1 MVSSRDPDTD
11 QKKRNGRSPVFLRFL
26 HGFFCCKLL
35 NKSLS
40 SMAAYAG
47 GFGENMRANAK
58 QSAQM
63 ESNNKPRGLSKNI
76 LLIGA
81 SKAGKTTLLK
91 CLNSDPRDS
100 MKTIGFTFSKFDVQ
114 IIDSGIM
121 NTQCLLID
129 SIGLEDESLP
139 EIGLIDKLA
148 ESILDIPI
156 HCIIFV
162 VDGKSNLE
170 LTNSMKMIQSLFHVR
185 EQKTQ
190 CLIYLSKLEP
200 VPQADPQNAAQKKA
214 QFEQL
219 HLTLCQQLLLTRI
232 NGQQILVPNIIAS
245 GFYRGGLMTEQEK
258 RHNQSLREEIWKILA
273 FVDGQTYT
281 TLVNVYTSFQYAIS
295 YIPLI
300 PRPIP
305 STRVFKYTRSGTEL
319 DADDNRN
326 LMNAQN

>member
-1 MVSSRDPDTD
+1 
-11 QKKRNGRSPVFLRFL
+11 
-26 HGFFCCKLL
+26 
-35 NKSLS
+35 
-40 SMAAYAG
+40 
-47 GFGENMRANAK
+47 
-58 QSAQM
+58 
-63 ESNNKPRGLSKNI
+63 
-76 LLIGA
+76 
-81 SKAGKTTLLK
+81 
-91 CLNSDPRDS
+91 
-100 MKTIGFTFSKFDVQ
+100 
-114 IIDSGIM
+114 
-121 NTQCLLID
+121 
-129 SIGLEDESLP
+129 
-139 EIGLIDKLA
+139 
-148 ESILDIPI
+148 
-156 HCIIFV
+156 
-162 VDGKSNLE
+162 
-170 LTNSMKMIQSLFHVR
+170 
-185 EQKTQ
+185 
-190 CLIYLSKLEP
+190 LIYLSKLEP